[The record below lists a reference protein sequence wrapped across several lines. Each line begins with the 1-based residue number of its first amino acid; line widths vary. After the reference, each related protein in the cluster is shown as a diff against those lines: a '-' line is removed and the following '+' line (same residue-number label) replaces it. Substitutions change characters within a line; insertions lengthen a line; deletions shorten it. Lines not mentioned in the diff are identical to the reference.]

1 MRAVGLSLDAVSR
14 RFGAVEAIRAL
25 SLTVPAGAFVAL
37 LGPSGCGKTTILRL
51 LGGLDQPTDGA
62 IRFDPTPDQISYCF
76 QEPRL
81 LPWSTVRENIALP
94 LALRGAPRAERHRA
108 VDELLALVELDGFA
122 DHRPHQLSGG
132 MQMRVALAR
141 ALITS
146 PQLLLLDEPFGAL
159 DAITRGQLDDAL
171 RRIAAER
178 GMTVVLVTHS
188 IGEAVYLADTVHV
201 LAPRPGRLVESI
213 AVALSARTPEIRTTP
228 EFAALVAQAFS
239 ALERGARPAA

>member
-14 RFGAVEAIRAL
+14 RFGAVDAVQAL
-25 SLTVPAGAFVAL
+25 NLEVAAGAFVAL
-37 LGPSGCGKTTILRL
+37 LGPSGCGKTTVLRL
-51 LGGLDQPTDGA
+51 LGGLDSPTSGT
-62 IRFDPTPDQISYCF
+62 IRFDPPPEQISYCF

-94 LALRGAPRAERHRA
+94 LALRRVPRAERAPA
-108 VDELLALVELDGFA
+108 VDELLTLVELDGFGE
-122 DHRPHQLSGG
+122 HRPHQLSGG

-159 DAITRGQLDDAL
+159 DAITRSQLDDAL
-171 RRIAAER
+171 RRIATER

-213 AVALSARTPEIRTTP
+213 PITLAHRTPEVRTTP

-239 ALERGARPAA
+239 ALERGAQVAA